1 VSRSR
6 RRRPPGGR
14 GTADSPGRGR
24 RWLRRIAWT
33 LAILVT
39 VTLAAAAGLAWYEM
53 QASPL
58 QSRYLVE
65 LGRQMTWSTGPG
77 RSDSIRFPEDGPFDR
92 RLGYTGLAAFAE
104 RLGERGFVIEQQ
116 ARISPAMAAIAD
128 RGLYL
133 PFREKTRAG
142 LLLEDCAARPIF
154 AARYPER
161 TYPDFDSVPP
171 LVTATLL
178 YIENREL
185 LDNRH
190 PTSNPAIEWGRMAQ
204 AGYEQLRKQL
214 EPGRQAS
221 GGSTLATQIE
231 KYRHSPGGRTS
242 SGKDKLVQI
251 ASASLRA
258 YLGGP
263 DTTAVRRQL
272 VVDYLNT
279 VPLSARRGYGEVLGL
294 GDGLWAWFGR
304 DFAGVNALLEDPA
317 APTADRALAYK
328 QVLALMIAQ
337 RRPSGYLGG
346 DLGAL
351 QELTDTFLR
360 LLARDGV
367 ITPELRDAALPLVL
381 TQLEAVPPAPPASFV
396 ARKAANTG
404 RRALAST
411 LGLSRLYTLD
421 RLDLTA
427 STTLDLAIQERVAAT
442 LLSLATPSGAAAAG
456 LRGERLLGNEDPAG
470 VVYSVT
476 LYERTPAANVVRLQ
490 VDNYDK
496 PLDINEG
503 TRLDLGSTAKL
514 RTLVTYLESVA
525 ALHARLAGLDEAVLR
540 ATPVASGDP
549 ISRWAVDHLLA
560 PPGGDRSLA
569 AMLAAALDR
578 RYSASPAEVFFTG
591 GGQQTFSNFDPL
603 DNGRVMSVRE
613 AFERSVNLV
622 FVRLMRDVVRYTIF
636 NMPDSSATLLDD
648 PGDER
653 RREFLARFADREGRE
668 YLERFHRKYA
678 GLSPADAEALLL
690 QGIRPT
696 PRRLAAIHPVLEP
709 GADLAGLAAF
719 LRDNLPDARIDDA
732 SIARLHRDYGN
743 GRLGLADRGYVAGVH
758 PLELWLVGQLRRT
771 PGATL
776 GDVVAAS
783 VDERQQAYAWLFR
796 TRSKQAQDR
805 RIRTLVELQ
814 AFMEIH
820 RSWQRLG
827 YPFGYLT
834 PSYGTALGS
843 SADRPAA
850 LAELVGILLNDGLRL
865 PTLRI
870 DSLHFAADTPY
881 ETRFVANPAAGERV
895 MPAEVAAA
903 ARAMLAN
910 VVERGTGQR
919 LRGVF
924 TAADGQPLAVGG
936 KTGTGDHRFE
946 TYGRGGVLLSSR
958 VVSRSGTF
966 VFYIGDRF
974 FGVVTAYVTGP
985 AAAGYSF
992 TSALPAQLLK
1002 ALAPDLGELVR
1013 RPAVPGFGCLAP
1025 ADEQPPPVT
1034 PARGS
1039 IRRVVPP
1046 ERGVE
1051 PLDTAPSLAP
1061 AEGGGLETLR
1071 QD

>member
-1 VSRSR
+1 MTD
-6 RRRPPGGR
+6 RRRP
-14 GTADSPGRGR
+14 AR
-24 RWLRRIAWT
+24 RWLRRLAWT
-33 LAILVT
+33 LATVLGLALVA
-39 VTLAAAAGLAWYEM
+39 VAGLAWYES
-53 QASPL
+53 QASPF

-65 LGRQMTWSTGPG
+65 LGQQMTWTVGPG
-77 RSDSIRFPEDGPFDR
+77 PSDSLRFPASGPFDR
-92 RLGYTGLAAFAE
+92 RLGYSELPSLAD
-104 RLGERGFVIEQQ
+104 RLVGRGFVIERQ
-116 ARISPAMAAIAD
+116 ARISPAMAAVAD

-142 LLLEDCAARPIF
+142 LVLQDCAARPIF
-154 AARYPER
+154 AVRYPER
-161 TYPDFDSVPP
+161 TYPGFAAIPP

-185 LDNRH
+185 LDNRYV
-190 PTSNPAIEWGRMAQ
+190 TSNPAIEWGRMAQ

-214 EPGRQAS
+214 EPARQAS

-231 KYRHSPGGRTS
+231 KYRHSAGGRTN
-242 SGKDKLVQI
+242 SGEDKLVQI

-258 YLGGP
+258 YLDGP
-263 DTTAVRRQL
+263 DTTAARRQL

-304 DFAGVNALLEDPA
+304 DFAEVNALLEDAAAPA
-317 APTADRALAYK
+317 AARALAYK

-346 DLGAL
+346 DLPAL
-351 QELTDTFLR
+351 QELTDTYLR
-360 LLARDGV
+360 LLARDG
-367 ITPELRDAALPLVL
+367 IIDAALRDAALPLA
-381 TQLEAVPPAPPASFV
+381 LEELDAVPRVAPASFV

-404 RRALAST
+404 RRALASA
-411 LGLSRLYTLD
+411 LGLPRLYTLD

-427 STTLDLAIQERVAAT
+427 TTTLDLAVQERVAAT
-442 LLSLATPSGAAAAG
+442 LGSLATAAGAAAAG

-525 ALHARLAGLDEAVLR
+525 ALHARLAPLDEGTLR

-569 AMLAAALDR
+569 AMLDAALER
-578 RYSASPAEVFFTG
+578 RYSGSPAEVFFTG
-591 GGQQTFSNFDPL
+591 GGQQTFSNFDPA
-603 DNGRVMSVRE
+603 DDARVMSVRE

-636 NMPDSSATLLDD
+636 SMPDSSATLLDD

-668 YLERFHRKYA
+668 YLGRFYRKYA
-678 GLSPADAEALLL
+678 GLAPAAADTLLL

-696 PRRLAAIHPVLEP
+696 PRRLAAIHPVLAP
-709 GADLAGLAAF
+709 DADADRLAAF
-719 LRDNLPDARIDDA
+719 IRANLPDARIDDA
-732 SIARLHRDYGN
+732 SIARLHRDYGT
-743 GRLGLADRGYVAGVH
+743 GRIGLADRGYVAGIH
-758 PLELWLVGQLRRT
+758 PLELWLVGYLRGNS
-771 PGATL
+771 GASL
-776 GDVVAAS
+776 AEAVAAS

-796 TRSKQAQDR
+796 TRSRAAQDR

-814 AFMEIH
+814 AYMEIH
-820 RSWQRLG
+820 RGWQRLG

-881 ETRFVANPAAGERV
+881 ETRFVASPASGERV
-895 MPAEVAAA
+895 LPAEVAAA
-903 ARAMLAN
+903 ARGMLAS

-924 TAADGQPLAVGG
+924 TDADGRPLTTGG
-936 KTGTGDHRFE
+936 KTGTGDHRFQ
-946 TYGRGGVLLSSR
+946 TYGRGGELLSSR

-1002 ALAPDLGELVR
+1002 TLAPDLGDLVR
-1013 RPAVPGFGCLAP
+1013 RPAAPGFGCVVTAATPADPAALPAMATPAAGPIQRAAPPAP
-1025 ADEQPPPVT
+1025 AT
-1034 PARGS
+1034 
-1039 IRRVVPP
+1039 
-1046 ERGVE
+1046 E
-1051 PLDTAPSLAP
+1051 PLDTAPALEP
-1061 AEGGGLETLR
+1061 ADAREEAGTG
-1071 QD
+1071 QP

>member
-1 VSRSR
+1 VTGGR
-6 RRRPPGGR
+6 RR
-14 GTADSPGRGR
+14 AL
-24 RWLRRIAWT
+24 RWLRRLAWSIAVLLG
-33 LAILVT
+33 LALVAIT
-39 VTLAAAAGLAWYEM
+39 GLAWYELE
-53 QASPL
+53 ASPF

-65 LGRQMTWSTGPG
+65 LGRQMTWTVEPGP
-77 RSDSIRFPEDGPFDR
+77 SDSIRFAQSGPFDR
-92 RLGYTGLAAFAE
+92 RLGYSELPALAE
-104 RLGERGFVIEQQ
+104 RLTRRGFVIERQ
-116 ARISPAMAAIAD
+116 ARIAPAMAAVAD

-142 LLLEDCAARPIF
+142 LVLQDCAGQPIF
-154 AARYPER
+154 AVRHPER
-161 TYPDFDSVPP
+161 TYASFTAIPP

-178 YIENREL
+178 HIENRKL

-190 PTSNPAIEWGRMAQ
+190 PTSNPAIEWGRLAQ
-204 AGYEQLRKQL
+204 AGYEQLRKRL
-214 EPGRQAS
+214 DPDRQAS

-231 KYRHSPGGRTS
+231 KYRHSPGGRTNTS
-242 SGKDKLVQI
+242 HDKLVQI

-258 YLGGP
+258 YLDGP

-279 VPLSARRGYGEVLGL
+279 VPLAARRGYGEVLGL

-304 DFAGVNALLEDPA
+304 DFAEVNALLEDAA
-317 APTADRALAYK
+317 APVGARALAYK

-337 RRPSGYLGG
+337 RRPSGYLAG
-346 DLGAL
+346 DLADL
-351 QELTDTFLR
+351 QALTDTYLR
-360 LLARDGV
+360 LLARDG
-367 ITPELRDAALPLVL
+367 IISSELRDAALPLA
-381 TQLEAVPPAPPASFV
+381 LEPLDAVPPVASASFV

-404 RRALAST
+404 RRVLASV
-411 LGLSRLYTLD
+411 LGLPRLYTLD

-427 STTLDLAIQERVAAT
+427 TTTLDLAMQQRVAAT
-442 LLSLATPSGAAAAG
+442 LASLATPAGAATAG

-470 VVYSVT
+470 VIYSVT

-525 ALHARLAGLDEAVLR
+525 ELHARLAPLDAGTLR
-540 ATPVASGDP
+540 ATPIASGDP
-549 ISRWAVDHLLA
+549 ITRWAVDHLLD

-569 AMLAAALDR
+569 AMLDAALER

-591 GGQQTFSNFDPL
+591 GGRQTFSNFDPA
-603 DNGRVMSVRE
+603 DNSRVMSVRE

-622 FVRLMRDVVRYTIF
+622 FVRLMRDIVRYTIF
-636 NMPDSSATLLDD
+636 SMPGSSATLLDD

-668 YLERFHRKYA
+668 YLERFYRKYA
-678 GLSPADAEALLL
+678 DLAPAGAEAVLL

-709 GADLAGLAAF
+709 GADVEGLAAF
-719 LRDNLPDARIDDA
+719 IRANLPDARIDDA
-732 SIARLHRDYGN
+732 SIARLHRDYGT
-743 GRLGLADRGYVAGVH
+743 GRMGLADRGYVAGIH
-758 PLELWLVGQLRRT
+758 PLELWLAGYLRRS

-776 GDVVAAS
+776 AEVMAAS
-783 VDERQQAYAWLFR
+783 ADERQQAYAWLFR
-796 TRSKQAQDR
+796 TRSRAAQDR

-820 RSWQRLG
+820 RRWQRLG

-881 ETRFVANPAAGERV
+881 ETRFVASPAPAERV
-895 MPAEVAAA
+895 LPAEVAVA
-903 ARAMLAN
+903 ARGMLAS

-924 TAADGQPLAVGG
+924 TDADGRPLATGG

-946 TYGRGGVLLSSR
+946 TYGRGGELLSSR

-1002 ALAPDLGELVR
+1002 TLAPDLGDLVR
-1013 RPAVPGFGCLAP
+1013 RPAVPGFGCVVA
-1025 ADEQPPPVT
+1025 APPPASTGAPPAAPT
-1034 PARGS
+1034 PAAGP
-1039 IRRVVPP
+1039 IRRDAPP
-1046 ERGVE
+1046 GPARE
-1051 PLDTAPSLAP
+1051 PLDTAPALDA
-1061 AEGGGLETLR
+1061 AEIDTPDGPGTG
-1071 QD
+1071 QP